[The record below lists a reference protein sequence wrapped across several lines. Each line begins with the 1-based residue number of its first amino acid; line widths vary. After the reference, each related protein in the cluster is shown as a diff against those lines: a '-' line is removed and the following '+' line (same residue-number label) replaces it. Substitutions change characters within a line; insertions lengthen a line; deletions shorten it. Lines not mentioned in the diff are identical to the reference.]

1 MQRERCRTSSPQE
14 NNTPYIT
21 IYYNRKC
28 NTVQD
33 QTIQYN
39 TIQYNTIQ
47 YNTIHENTVQYSA
60 VVNTVEI
67 TVESVVIQYS
77 SNTLQYSSVV
87 LHKVFFTYMFVISAS
102 FPVNQQEQ

>member
-1 MQRERCRTSSPQE
+1 MQY
-14 NNTPYIT
+14 NTRP
-21 IYYNRKC
+21 
-28 NTVQD
+28 D
-33 QTIQYN
+33 N

-47 YNTIHENTVQYSA
+47 YNTIHDNTVQYSA
-60 VVNTVEI
+60 IVNTVEI

-102 FPVNQQEQ
+102 FPVNQQEQWPEQESEQQQAQRLQNKPIETQL

>member
-1 MQRERCRTSSPQE
+1 MQRERCRTSLPQE

-28 NTVQD
+28 NTIQD

-47 YNTIHENTVQYSA
+47 YNTIQYNTIHDNTVQYSA
-60 VVNTVEI
+60 IVNTVETTAGATI
-67 TVESVVIQYS
+67 AKQT
-77 SNTLQYSSVV
+77 N
-87 LHKVFFTYMFVISAS
+87 
-102 FPVNQQEQ
+102 

>member
-1 MQRERCRTSSPQE
+1 MQY
-14 NNTPYIT
+14 NTRP
-21 IYYNRKC
+21 
-28 NTVQD
+28 D
-33 QTIQYN
+33 N

-47 YNTIHENTVQYSA
+47 YNTIHDNTVQYSA
-60 VVNTVEI
+60 IVNTVEI
-67 TVESVVIQYS
+67 TVESVVITVLYS